1 MFAFIIRLKMI
12 AIKDFLGK
20 FRFSF
25 YLHNLEYMENYM
37 KLLQN
42 KISNNFIK
50 LMSAIS
56 QHCNKN
62 QLFFIYKSTVLSI

>member
-1 MFAFIIRLKMI
+1 MI
-12 AIKDFLGK
+12 AIKYFFSK

-25 YLHNLEYMENYM
+25 YLPNLEYMENYM

-50 LMSAIS
+50 LLSAIS

>member
-1 MFAFIIRLKMI
+1 MI

-25 YLHNLEYMENYM
+25 YLQYLEYMENYM

>member
-1 MFAFIIRLKMI
+1 MI
-12 AIKDFLGK
+12 AIKYFLSK

-25 YLHNLEYMENYM
+25 YLPNFEYMENYM

-42 KISNNFIK
+42 KVSNNFIK
-50 LMSAIS
+50 LLSAIS

-62 QLFFIYKSTVLSI
+62 QLFFIYKSTVLPI

>member
-1 MFAFIIRLKMI
+1 MI
-12 AIKDFLGK
+12 AIKYFLSK

-25 YLHNLEYMENYM
+25 ELSNFEYMENYM

-42 KISNNFIK
+42 TTNTNFIK
-50 LMSAIS
+50 LLSVIS
-56 QHCNKN
+56 QYCNKN

>member
-1 MFAFIIRLKMI
+1 MI

-42 KISNNFIK
+42 KISNNFI
-50 LMSAIS
+50 
-56 QHCNKN
+56 
-62 QLFFIYKSTVLSI
+62 